1 MVLLARMITRLLGIL
16 VLALLALGGLVAAV
30 FCLQGAHRS
39 LSLPSLA
46 SDLHL
51 ADMHRSVASFLQ
63 QLEAHGP
70 VAAVSALSGIGA
82 MALGVMILIGSVLSP
97 RERLIVIARGEDGV
111 IAVHPR
117 PLAEAATVLA
127 QRPAAVGAVK
137 ARVHRSRRRGR
148 TRLRVRVE
156 VDQAEVER
164 DDQLRGSPKGRKPG
178 LGLSR
183 PEVAAAVTGALAPL
197 TDSLDS
203 PPRVRV
209 KRGRAARRRR

>member
-16 VLALLALGGLVAAV
+16 VLALLALAGLVAAV

-46 SDLHL
+46 ADLHL
-51 ADMHRSVASFLQ
+51 ADLRHGVASFLH

-70 VAAVSALSGIGA
+70 VAAVSASSGAGA
-82 MALGVMILIGSVLSP
+82 MALGVMILVGSVLSP

-117 PLAEAATVLA
+117 PLAQAATMLA
-127 QRPAAVGAVK
+127 QRPAAVGRVK

-156 VDQAEVER
+156 VDQVEVER
-164 DDQLRGSPKGRKPG
+164 VEQLAGSPSAPKS
-178 LGLSR
+178 GLSR

-197 TDSLDS
+197 ADSLDS
-203 PPRVRV
+203 APRVLV